1 MPELDQRPQAPIARQ
16 PCAETVTRRVEL
28 RGQIAA
34 GIEPRA
40 FEVLAITA
48 GQGNGLRYAPQVLR
62 AAAPLFEGATV
73 FIDHANLSERY
84 GQTGGR
90 SVRNVL
96 GVLGPARYDEGKG
109 GVAGRLEVY
118 PGPDAAWFCALV
130 DQYLADQQAG
140 KPAPRV
146 GLSAVLDVTLKG
158 REVMS
163 IERVVSVDVVFDP
176 ARGGAFVRALNQRE
190 QGGMRTV
197 ETEEGTGVR
206 TVAQEPPQEGD
217 RQTAQAASELAEI
230 PPNRGGRSP
239 RSAGDAP
246 PAGVQAL
253 QKQLAA
259 LGQTVLAQRLATSR
273 LPGPLQAMLHR
284 KHGEAGQG
292 LDMTALESEIEALQE
307 AWAASL
313 GEGTT
318 VVRHV
323 GQGVKVGLDETDRL
337 QAAMDQL
344 CGIRPASEA
353 LQNVPPVAGIREL
366 YLMCTGDYD
375 FRGAF
380 DPQRVALA
388 NVTTSTMTSL
398 VKNAF
403 NKVILDWFDS
413 VDLWWR
419 PMVEEEDFSSMKDLT
434 LITLGGFGDLPTVS
448 EGAAYSELS
457 WSDSEE
463 VVSFVKKGGY
473 IGVTLEMMDQDE
485 TRKFRAIPRKIA
497 SAGYRTLSS
506 LVSALFTDNSGVGPY
521 WPSSQ
526 STYRLFDAQYSNLGS
541 TALSASAWD
550 ATVQAM
556 YKQTEASSGTRMGIR
571 PAYCLV
577 PIELEK
583 TALTIFQSAGEPGT
597 ADNDANVRQGSAR
610 VIAVPDW
617 TDANDWAAV
626 ADPRLAPGVVVGYRF
641 GRAPEVYTAGE
652 ETIGSMF
659 TNDEMRIKARFV
671 VAVGVGDYRPLYK
684 HNVT

>member
-1 MPELDQRPQAPIARQ
+1 MSQADQGPQMTPSRPPRG
-16 PCAETVTRRVEL
+16 ETMSRRVEL
-28 RGQIAA
+28 RAQIGA

-40 FEVLAITA
+40 YEVLAITA
-48 GQGNGLRYAPQVLR
+48 GEGNGLRYAPHVLR
-62 AAAPLFEGATV
+62 GAVPLFEGATV
-73 FIDHANLSERY
+73 FIDHANLSERC

-96 GVLGPARYDEGKG
+96 GVLGPTSYDEAKG

-130 DQYLADQQAG
+130 DQFLRDQLEG
-140 KPAPRV
+140 KATPLV

-176 ARGGAFVRALNQRE
+176 ARGGEFVRALNQRE
-190 QGGMRTV
+190 QGGWRAV
-197 ETEEGTGVR
+197 ETEEGAKTT
-206 TVAQEPPQEGD
+206 TVVQEPQQGHADE
-217 RQTAQAASELAEI
+217 TAQGSPG
-230 PPNRGGRSP
+230 PPP
-239 RSAGDAP
+239 GD
-246 PAGVQAL
+246 VRAL
-253 QKQLAA
+253 QVQLAA
-259 LGQTVLAQRLATSR
+259 LGQSVVAQRLASSR
-273 LPGPLQAMLHR
+273 LPDALQAMLRR
-284 KHGEAGQG
+284 KYGDAGHAP
-292 LDMTALESEIEALQE
+292 DVAALEAEVEALQE

-313 GEGTT
+313 VEGTT

-323 GQGVKVGLDETDRL
+323 GQGLQVGLDQTDRL

-353 LQNVPPVAGIREL
+353 LQFVPPVSGIREL
-366 YLMCTGDYD
+366 YLMCSGDYD
-375 FRGAF
+375 FRGVF

-403 NKVILDWFDS
+403 NKVILDWFDQ

-419 PMVEEEDFSSMKDLT
+419 PIVEEEDFASMKDLT

-448 EGAAYSELS
+448 EGAAYTELA

-497 SAGYRTLSS
+497 IAGYRTLSS
-506 LVSALFTDNSGVGPY
+506 LVSALFTDNSGQGPY

-526 STYRLFDAQYSNLGS
+526 STYYLFDSHYSNLGS
-541 TALSASAWD
+541 SALSASSWD

-556 YKQTEASSGTRMGIR
+556 YKQAEATSSKRMGIR
-571 PAYCLV
+571 PAFCLV

-583 TALTIFQSAGEPGT
+583 AALTIFQSAGEPGT

-617 TDANDWAAV
+617 TDANDWAAA

-671 VAVGVGDYRPLYK
+671 VAVGVGDYRPLHK
-684 HNVT
+684 HNVA